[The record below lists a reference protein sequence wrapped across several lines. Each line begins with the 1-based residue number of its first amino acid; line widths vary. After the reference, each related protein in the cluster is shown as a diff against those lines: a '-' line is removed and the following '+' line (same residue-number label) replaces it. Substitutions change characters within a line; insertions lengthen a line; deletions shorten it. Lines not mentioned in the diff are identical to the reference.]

1 MARPKKSSLKKNP
14 PDDQVVIEVLPAL
27 EEEETTPEVLE
38 VSDDVDALDV
48 IEIEEPIAETAD
60 ATDEP
65 DTNKYYPTTYN
76 PLDLYLREVSKIKP
90 LSKEEEKAV
99 ALKYFQ
105 TKDVIAARTLIQ
117 ANLWLVIKLARDYQN
132 AARNLLDL
140 VQEGNLGLME
150 AVKNFDPFREVRFPS
165 YATWW
170 IKAYIVRY
178 LIANFRMVKI
188 GTTQAQRKLFF
199 NLKKEKEKLERQ
211 GFFPAPKLLAEKL
224 DVRESDIVEMEQRLS
239 ANDMSVDA
247 PLSDNPDS
255 DMLSI
260 LPSNQ
265 ESAEELLADKQSKEM
280 LKENFAAF
288 EKTLNEKER
297 VIFHERLLQDEKAT
311 LQELSDKLLISKE
324 RVRQIE
330 ERLLT
335 KLKDFLTGKID
346 PLEIS

>member
-1 MARPKKSSLKKNP
+1 MGRPKKSLKKNSATNEAI
-14 PDDQVVIEVLPAL
+14 IEVLPAISSDVEEDLLPEPLDAVEVVEL
-27 EEEETTPEVLE
+27 ED
-38 VSDDVDALDV
+38 S
-48 IEIEEPIAETAD
+48 IAED
-60 ATDEP
+60 LQE
-65 DTNKYYPTTYN
+65 KEEKQYYPTKYN
-76 PLDLYLREVSKIKP
+76 PLDIYLREVSKIRRIT
-90 LSKEEEKAV
+90 KEEEKEIS
-99 ALKYFQ
+99 LRYFQ
-105 TKDVIAARTLIQ
+105 TKDIAAARTLIQ
-117 ANLWLVIKLARDYQN
+117 SNLWLVIRLARDYQN

-140 VQEGNLGLME
+140 IQEGNLGLME

-224 DVRESDIVEMEQRLS
+224 DVRESDIIEMEQRLS
-239 ANDMSVDA
+239 SGDMSVDA

-260 LPSNQ
+260 LPNQ
-265 ESAEELLADKQSKEM
+265 QMSAEDVLSEYQSQQN
-280 LKENFAAF
+280 LKEHFAEF
-288 EKTLNEKER
+288 EKTLNAKEK
-297 VIFHERLLQDEKAT
+297 VIFRERLLQEQKAT
-311 LQELSDKLLISKE
+311 LHELSEKLLVSKE
-324 RVRQIE
+324 RIRQIE
-330 ERLLT
+330 ERLLE
-335 KLKDFLTGKID
+335 KLKDFLTDKID